1 MYKIRLPNF
10 EGPFDLLLYF
20 IKRDEL
26 NIYDIPIARIT
37 EEYLKYIR
45 VMRYL
50 DLELA
55 GEFLVMV
62 ATLMYIKT
70 QMLLPKAVIGEDG
83 EAEDPRTILV
93 QRLIEYKQFK
103 EASMQLEKCADN
115 QKYVYYKNLFSPDSL
130 TDVQDDN
137 VFYDNST
144 LFDLLRAFK
153 KAMDRSDGRINE
165 HIVNILPVTVEEK
178 ISYVMQKLKLN
189 KRIRFFDLVNG
200 ENRLNIIVT
209 FLALLEMIKIR
220 LIIILQDDLFDDIV
234 ITEKPAFSTGEDELI
249 N

>member
-37 EEYLKYIR
+37 GEYLKYIR
-45 VMRYL
+45 LMKFF

-70 QMLLPKAVIGEDG
+70 QMLLPKNESEDD
-83 EAEDPRTILV
+83 ELEDPRTVLV

-103 EASMQLEKCADN
+103 EASQDLSEMSEDQRYVFYRRLFNPDN
-115 QKYVYYKNLFSPDSL
+115 SSFKNNDDVYYE
-130 TDVQDDN
+130 
-137 VFYDNST
+137 NST

-153 KAMDRSDGRINE
+153 TALDRTQGGIKEHVINIHPASIE
-165 HIVNILPVTVEEK
+165 DKTAHIIQILK
-178 ISYVMQKLKLN
+178 MK
-189 KRIRFFDLVNG
+189 KRLRFFEMIEG
-200 ENRLNIIVT
+200 ENRRNIIVI
-209 FLALLEMIKIR
+209 FLALLEMIKDS
-220 LIIILQDDLFDDIV
+220 LIFIQQDDIYNDIV
-234 ITEKPAFSTGEDELI
+234 IAEKPAAVLEEVSHL

>member
-37 EEYLKYIR
+37 GEYLKYIR
-45 VMRYL
+45 LMKFF

-70 QMLLPKAVIGEDG
+70 QMLLPKNESGEDD
-83 EAEDPRTILV
+83 ELEDPRTVLV

-103 EASMQLEKCADN
+103 EASQDLSEMSEDQRYVFYRRLFNSDN
-115 QKYVYYKNLFSPDSL
+115 SPVENNEDVYYE
-130 TDVQDDN
+130 
-137 VFYDNST
+137 NST

-153 KAMDRSDGRINE
+153 IALDRTQGGIKEHVINI
-165 HIVNILPVTVEEK
+165 HPASIEEK
-178 ISYVMQKLKLN
+178 TAYIIQKLKIK
-189 KRIRFFDLVNG
+189 KRLRFFEIIEG
-200 ENRLNIIVT
+200 ENRRTIIVI
-209 FLALLEMIKIR
+209 FLALLEMIKDS
-220 LIIILQDDLFDDIV
+220 LIFIQQDDIYNDIV
-234 ITEKPAFSTGEDELI
+234 IAEKPAAVLEEVSQL